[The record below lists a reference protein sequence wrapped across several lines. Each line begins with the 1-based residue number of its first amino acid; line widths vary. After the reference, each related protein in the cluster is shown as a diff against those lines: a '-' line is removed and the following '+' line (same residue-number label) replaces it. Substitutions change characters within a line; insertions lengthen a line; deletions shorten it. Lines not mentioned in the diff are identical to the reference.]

1 MLETKKSRRAFV
13 NIVFDGTLYI
23 GIGVSIGTLLNS
35 PIIGFMGV
43 LMASMMKRMIGWTYD
58 WVEDGTT
65 DEYNPA
71 MPPTDQRVVFDEPEG
86 TPYTKEETK
95 MWDKMVMGQE
105 DDGEV

>member
-13 NIVFDGTLYI
+13 NIIFDGTLYI

-58 WVEDGTT
+58 WVEEGR
-65 DEYNPA
+65 DEYEA
-71 MPPTDQRVVFDEPEG
+71 EG
-86 TPYTKEETK
+86 TPYTKKETK
-95 MWDKMVMGQE
+95 MWDEHLIKSGKIIVAQE
-105 DDGEV
+105 DDGEI

>member
-13 NIVFDGTLYI
+13 NIVFDGALYI

-58 WVEDGTT
+58 WVE
-65 DEYNPA
+65 
-71 MPPTDQRVVFDEPEG
+71 EG
-86 TPYTKEETK
+86 TDDISLERLYTSGNMNEDDKEYITGIE
-95 MWDKMVMGQE
+95 QE
-105 DDGEV
+105 DDGEI

>member
-13 NIVFDGTLYI
+13 NIIFDGALYI

-58 WVEDGTT
+58 WVEDGKDD

-71 MPPTDQRVVFDEPEG
+71 MPPTDQRVS
-86 TPYTKEETK
+86 YT
-95 MWDKMVMGQE
+95 VGQE
-105 DDGEV
+105 DDGEI

>member
-43 LMASMMKRMIGWTYD
+43 LMASMMKRGIGWMYD
-58 WVEDGTT
+58 WVEEGRDDISLERLYTSGNMNEE
-65 DEYNPA
+65 DKEYI
-71 MPPTDQRVVFDEPEG
+71 TGIE
-86 TPYTKEETK
+86 
-95 MWDKMVMGQE
+95 QE
-105 DDGEV
+105 DDGEI